1 MPEQKR
7 DYYEVLGVQRG
18 VGDDELKKAYR
29 KLAKQYHPD
38 LHPDD
43 KEAEAHFKE
52 INEAYEVLSDKE
64 KRARYDQ
71 VGHAGGDPTYGAGP
85 GGYGAGGFGG
95 FGDIGDIFGDLG
107 DIFGAAGFGGST
119 RTRNPGG
126 PTRGSSQGYTLPLSF
141 MEAVKG
147 CQKEVT
153 YQRLE
158 SCAAC
163 SGTGAAEGSHPETC
177 PDCGG
182 TGYVTV
188 HKQSIL
194 GMMQVRQPCS
204 RCGGSGKI
212 LKNPCQKCGGK
223 GRVRVTRKYTV
234 NVPAGIDDGQTFIVR
249 GEGDHGANGGPAGD
263 LQVTVTVRPDPIFE
277 RDGQNIWCD
286 IPLTYTQAVLGD
298 EIIVP
303 TVDGK
308 VKYTVPEGTQ
318 NGTVFRLRDKGVV
331 NPSTGRNRGD
341 QYVRVSIEVPRGL
354 TRSQKEKLREFE
366 QSLSDKNY
374 NKRQS
379 FFEKL
384 REAFDRDKK

>member
-71 VGHAGGDPTYGAGP
+71 FGHAGVDPNYGAGP

-177 PDCGG
+177 PDCGD

>member
-1 MPEQKR
+1 MPQQKR
-7 DYYEVLGVQRG
+7 DYYEVLGVRKG

-29 KLAKQYHPD
+29 KLAKEYHPD

-43 KEAEAHFKE
+43 KEAEAKFKE

-71 VGHAGGDPTYGAGP
+71 FGHAGVDPNYGPGP
-85 GGYGAGGFGG
+85 GGGFGGFGG
-95 FGDIGDIFGDLG
+95 FGDIFEDLG
-107 DIFGAAGFGGST
+107 DIFSGGFGGST
-119 RTRNPGG
+119 RTRNPNG
-126 PTRGSSQGYTLPLSF
+126 PTRGNSQGCTLGLSF

-147 CQKEVT
+147 CKKEVS

-158 SCAAC
+158 SCNAC
-163 SGTGAAEGSHPETC
+163 SGTGAAEGSRPETC

-188 HKQSIL
+188 RRQSIL

-204 RCGGSGKI
+204 RCGGKGQVI
-212 LKNPCQKCGGK
+212 KNPCQKCGGK
-223 GRVRVTRKYTV
+223 GRVRVNKKLTV

-249 GEGDHGANGGPAGD
+249 GEGDHGTGGGPAGD
-263 LQVTVTVRPDPIFE
+263 LQVTVTVRPDAIFE
-277 RDGQNIWCD
+277 RDGQNIWCE

-298 EIIVP
+298 EIVVP

-318 NGTVFRLRDKGVV
+318 SGTVFRLRDKGIVD
-331 NPSTGRNRGD
+331 PSTGRHRGD
-341 QYVRVSIEVPRGL
+341 QYVRVTVEVPKGL
-354 TRSQKEKLREFE
+354 TRSQKDKLKEFE

-374 NKRQS
+374 LKRKG
-379 FFEKL
+379 FFDKL
-384 REAFDRDKK
+384 KDAFDRDKDK